1 MEDGVD
7 SEEGFEVVKEV
18 LQANLKSE
26 KITEENVQINQKGG
40 EMLVDTAKDETDC
53 EQDNPVENVDIRM
66 VQTDSVNVEN
76 KEE

>member
-40 EMLVDTAKDETDC
+40 EMLVDTAKDEIDC